1 MEDISLHIL
10 DIVENSIRA
19 LASTVKIRIEEN
31 IEKDRLVLEI
41 EDDGKGMDGASI
53 KK

>member
-19 LASTVKIRIEEN
+19 GATKIHIKV
-31 IEKDRLVLEI
+31 EKDE
-41 EDDGKGMDGASI
+41 
-53 KK
+53 KKNLK